1 VCDESGEDVE
11 VPVPESEIFSG
22 EFGALLAIE
31 SVPVSLPAAFGSKFT
46 VYCTDWFG
54 VSVSAAPDPL
64 RLNPVPLTVTPVI
77 FAFALP
83 VLVIVT
89 DCVDALPDFTL
100 PKLKLVVLADS
111 ATLDETPLPLSGIE
125 AELLVALLSIVI
137 EPLSV
142 AALVGLNSAVNV
154 ALLPAPSE

>member
-1 VCDESGEDVE
+1 MCDVLGDDVD
-11 VPVPESEIFSG
+11 VPVPDSETFRG

-31 SVPVSLPAAFGSKFT
+31 SVPVSFPAAFGSKFT
-46 VYCTDWFG
+46 VNCTAWPG

-64 RLNPVPLTVTPVI
+64 RLNPVPETVTPEM

-100 PKLKLVVLADS
+100 PKLKLVVLAES
-111 ATLDETPLPLSGIE
+111 ATVEETPLPLSGIE

>member
-1 VCDESGEDVE
+1 M
-11 VPVPESEIFSG
+11 I
-22 EFGALLAIE
+22 GALIPDTENPA
-31 SVPVSLPAAFGSKFT
+31 PVT
-46 VYCTDWFG
+46 V
-54 VSVSAAPDPL
+54 APL
-64 RLNPVPLTVTPVI
+64 RMSCAVPDD
-77 FAFALP
+77 
-83 VLVIVT
+83 VIVT